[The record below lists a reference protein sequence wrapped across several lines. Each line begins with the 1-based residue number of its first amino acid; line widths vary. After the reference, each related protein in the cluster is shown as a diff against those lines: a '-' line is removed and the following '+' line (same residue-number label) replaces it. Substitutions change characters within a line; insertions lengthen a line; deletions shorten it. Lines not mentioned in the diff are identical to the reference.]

1 MKGTPFTHLDKKRWV
16 KVLKDSI
23 SFTFIVQ
30 ISKTIYIS
38 IIYTFIHGII
48 FFKIL

>member
-23 SFTFIVQ
+23 TFPNIIQ
-30 ISKTIYIS
+30 ISKTIYKS
-38 IIYTFIHGII
+38 TIYTFIHGMI
-48 FFKIL
+48 FFKR